1 MTELPYLAAT
11 DAIARFRARELSPVE
26 LMTAVIARAENV
38 EPAIGA
44 FCEQRYERALEAA
57 RAAEDRYAAPDGAP
71 RPLEGLPIAIKEEQ
85 ALAGEPLRLGSLLT
99 GDVPEPADHPVVER
113 VLAAGA
119 IPHARSTT
127 PEFSSAGFT
136 HSRLWGVTRNP
147 WHLGRSPGGSSGGS
161 AAALA
166 AGAATLATGSD
177 IAGSIRIPASMC
189 GVVGFKPPHGR
200 VPDVSPYTL
209 DSYCANGPLARTVGD
224 CALLED
230 VLAGPHPYDPVSQ
243 RPRHR
248 LPAALGEVAGLR
260 VAVCPVPGDYVVD
273 PDVAANARTA
283 AAALADAGA
292 VVEEVELQWSR
303 ERVVRAARVH
313 YATLWTPYLA
323 SLLDGDGDER
333 AMPYTLDLMRGCA
346 AALDETGV
354 YGGVLLEA
362 EMLDA
367 LGAVHERF
375 DALLCPT
382 LALPALD
389 AGEDYVGGG
398 PTIDGR
404 RLGDYFE
411 MLLTIPFNVAGRCP
425 VLSLPSGRAADGVP
439 TGVQI
444 VGRTYDDDTV
454 FHVGAALER
463 AGLGFGGDPGWRPPE
478 PAGGIDL
485 RGGEGP

>member
-1 MTELPYLAAT
+1 
-11 DAIARFRARELSPVE
+11 
-26 LMTAVIARAENV
+26 MTAVIARAEEV

-44 FCEQRYERALEAA
+44 FCEPRYEQALEAA
-57 RAAEDRYAAPDGAP
+57 RVAEARYAGRGERP
-71 RPLEGLPIAIKEEQ
+71 RPLEGLPVALKEEQ
-85 ALAGEPLRLGSLLT
+85 ALEGAPLRQGSLLT
-99 GDVPEPADHPVVER
+99 DDAPAPAHHPVVER

-119 IPHARSTT
+119 IAHARSTT
-127 PEFSSAGFT
+127 PEFSCAAFT

-166 AGAATLATGSD
+166 AGSATLATGSD

-189 GVVGFKPPHGR
+189 GLVGFKPPHGR
-200 VPDVSPYTL
+200 VPESLPYAL
-209 DSYCANGPLARTVGD
+209 DTYCANGPLARTVRD

-230 VLAGPHPYDPVSQ
+230 VLAGPHPLDPSSQ

-248 LPAALGEVAGLR
+248 LPADLGDVAGLR
-260 VAVCPVPGDYVVD
+260 IAVCAVPGDYVVH

-292 VVEEVELQWSR
+292 RVEEVALDWSR

-323 SLLDGDGDER
+323 SMLAGDGAGR
-333 AMPYTLDLMRGCA
+333 AMPYTVDLLRGCQ
-346 AALDETGV
+346 AALEETGA

-362 EMLDA
+362 EVLEA
-367 LGAVHERF
+367 LGAVHERY

-398 PTIDGR
+398 PEIDGR

-411 MLLTIPFNVAGRCP
+411 MLLTIPFNLAGRCP

-439 TGVQI
+439 TGVQ
-444 VGRTYDDDTV
+444 VAGRTFDDDTV
-454 FHVGAALER
+454 FHAGAALER
-463 AGLGFGGDPGWRPPE
+463 AGFGFGGDPAWRPP
-478 PAGGIDL
+478 PCADAT
-485 RGGEGP
+485 